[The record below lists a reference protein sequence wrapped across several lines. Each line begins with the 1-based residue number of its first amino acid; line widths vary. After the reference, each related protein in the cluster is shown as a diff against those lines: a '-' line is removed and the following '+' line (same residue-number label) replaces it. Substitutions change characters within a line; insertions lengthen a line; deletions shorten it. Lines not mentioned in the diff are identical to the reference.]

1 MLATNYSDLR
11 GNLKSYLDRVS
22 DNYETLI
29 VTRKGDRNVV
39 MMSEE
44 SYENILENMHVL
56 GNKENYDW
64 LRESKSQLESGLT
77 EMHDLAGYWSRRI
90 NDKDRLIYQVT
101 DSNVIILA
109 CRTHYGDR

>member
-64 LRESKSQLESGLT
+64 LMESKSQLESGLT
-77 EMHDLAGYWSRRI
+77 EMHDLVEVPDGEE
-90 NDKDRLIYQVT
+90 
-101 DSNVIILA
+101 
-109 CRTHYGDR
+109 